1 MVRFVFILSN
11 ITAVVQ
17 VFFNYLKSKVVKLN
31 KKITLHSIFGLM
43 VIAILNGKIISAIGM
58 YGFAWIY
65 LSIIILGYFF
75 ISKSLIKVLGINSYI
90 VIISAVSGQFVS
102 FIKEKI
108 FGTELIF
115 SSNLTMFLHSTFR
128 LALSVILTILM
139 IKGIKKLEKKFS
151 IINECLLLF
160 NLIGIGTMIIYY
172 TSLVLGKYLGNNKE
186 IIVVNSIFLT
196 LYLVVS
202 LISFIV
208 YLSSLKNKYDI
219 QQKETEY
226 LENQRYMEAMEKQFK
241 EIRKFRH
248 DYKNILNSLEDFI
261 VSGDYESL
269 NDYYFSKIKKASK
282 CIDQNRFKLEAI
294 GNIRVREVKSL
305 LVSKLISTQEKG
317 MDVQLEVTEP
327 IEELAIDSIS
337 LVRILGIFLD
347 NSIEEIEFLGEG
359 KLVIAVYKDAS
370 AVHIIIQNSCRINLP
385 KFHLLKQ
392 RGFSLK
398 GTDRG
403 MGLSNVQ
410 ELLQSLNNVQLAT
423 SISDR
428 WFTQKLT
435 IENNRRCE

>member
-1 MVRFVFILSN
+1 
-11 ITAVVQ
+11 
-17 VFFNYLKSKVVKLN
+17 
-31 KKITLHSIFGLM
+31 
-43 VIAILNGKIISAIGM
+43 
-58 YGFAWIY
+58 
-65 LSIIILGYFF
+65 
-75 ISKSLIKVLGINSYI
+75 
-90 VIISAVSGQFVS
+90 
-102 FIKEKI
+102 
-108 FGTELIF
+108 GTELIF

-172 TSLVLGKYLGNNKE
+172 TSLILGKYLGNNKE

-269 NDYYFSKIKKASK
+269 NDYYFSKIKKVSK
-282 CIDQNRFKLEAI
+282 CIDQNGFKLEAI

-370 AVHIIIQNSCRINLP
+370 AVHIIIQNSCRKNLP

-423 SISDR
+423 SISDG

>member
-1 MVRFVFILSN
+1 MRFVFILSN
-11 ITAVVQ
+11 ITAVFQ

-90 VIISAVSGQFVS
+90 VIISAISGQCVS

-139 IKGIKKLEKKFS
+139 IKGIKKIEKKFS

-172 TSLVLGKYLGNNKE
+172 TSLILGKYLGNNKE

-208 YLSSLKNKYDI
+208 YLSSLKNKYDL
-219 QQKETEY
+219 QQKEREY

-282 CIDQNRFKLEAI
+282 CIDQNGFKLETI

-370 AVHIIIQNSCRINLP
+370 AVHIIIQNSCRKNLP

-423 SISDR
+423 SISDG

>member
-1 MVRFVFILSN
+1 MRFVFILSN

-337 LVRILGIFLD
+337 LVRILGIF
-347 NSIEEIEFLGEG
+347 
-359 KLVIAVYKDAS
+359 
-370 AVHIIIQNSCRINLP
+370 
-385 KFHLLKQ
+385 
-392 RGFSLK
+392 
-398 GTDRG
+398 
-403 MGLSNVQ
+403 
-410 ELLQSLNNVQLAT
+410 
-423 SISDR
+423 
-428 WFTQKLT
+428 
-435 IENNRRCE
+435 

>member
-1 MVRFVFILSN
+1 
-11 ITAVVQ
+11 
-17 VFFNYLKSKVVKLN
+17 
-31 KKITLHSIFGLM
+31 
-43 VIAILNGKIISAIGM
+43 
-58 YGFAWIY
+58 
-65 LSIIILGYFF
+65 
-75 ISKSLIKVLGINSYI
+75 
-90 VIISAVSGQFVS
+90 
-102 FIKEKI
+102 
-108 FGTELIF
+108 
-115 SSNLTMFLHSTFR
+115 MFLHSTFR

-139 IKGIKKLEKKFS
+139 IKGIKTRKKFS

-337 LVRILGIFLD
+337 LVRILGIF
-347 NSIEEIEFLGEG
+347 
-359 KLVIAVYKDAS
+359 
-370 AVHIIIQNSCRINLP
+370 
-385 KFHLLKQ
+385 
-392 RGFSLK
+392 
-398 GTDRG
+398 
-403 MGLSNVQ
+403 
-410 ELLQSLNNVQLAT
+410 
-423 SISDR
+423 
-428 WFTQKLT
+428 
-435 IENNRRCE
+435 

>member
-1 MVRFVFILSN
+1 MRFVFILSN

-90 VIISAVSGQFVS
+90 VIISAISGQFVS

-282 CIDQNRFKLEAI
+282 YIDQNGFKLEAI

-370 AVHIIIQNSCRINLP
+370 AVHIIIQNSCRENLP

-423 SISDR
+423 SISDG